1 MTYALSLVLIVV
13 VLIGVLIENPKP
25 VGLATARIRRK

>member
-1 MTYALSLVLIVV
+1 MLHVLDLVLIVV
-13 VLIGVLIENPKP
+13 VLIGVLVESPKT